1 MKNILDK
8 LFCKHQWKTHAKETY
23 SWEEMEVVKETEHWI
38 RPKLNKVE
46 YSETVEVLIC
56 EKCGKVHKINY

>member
-8 LFCKHQWKTHAKETY
+8 LFCKHQWKTHAKEIY
-23 SWEEMEVVKETEHWI
+23 SWEQTEIVEGTEHWI
-38 RPKLNKVE
+38 KPKFNTIE
-46 YSETVEVLIC
+46 YGETVEVLIC